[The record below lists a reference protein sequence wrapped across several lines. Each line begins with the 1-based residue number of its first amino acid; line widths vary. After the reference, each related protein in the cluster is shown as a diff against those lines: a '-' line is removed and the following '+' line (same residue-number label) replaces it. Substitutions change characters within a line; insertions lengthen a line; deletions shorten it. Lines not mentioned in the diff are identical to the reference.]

1 MLADHALEHR
11 GLFIELTARASR
23 LRGLQHRLLT
33 LRSKPIEADDQLDE
47 RVKQR
52 QADQEETEEDEL

>member
-1 MLADHALEHR
+1 
-11 GLFIELTARASR
+11 

-33 LRSKPIEADDQLDE
+33 LRSEPIEADDQLDE